1 MGTNCKSS
9 EKLSKLRMKTKPCF
23 KYHQQVSNLLPQAQE
38 SLKGNPKAL
47 KTQVSSHPT
56 ATPGSIP
63 CSVSPAAQPP
73 SAPALM
79 HGPRW
84 PPSPTLPAAPCQ
96 GAASPT
102 TRRSWRRRPSRGLP
116 PFRAV
121 ESSGSRQRC
130 GLCLVSQLPMVL
142 SVGRPSMT
150 LPYACPGPLKASIPS
165 PDKPRH
171 PRRAQK
177 SSLRQQDGAD
187 N

>member
-1 MGTNCKSS
+1 M
-9 EKLSKLRMKTKPCF
+9 L
-23 KYHQQVSNLLPQAQE
+23 QVSPAGIQPASSSSPKCLR
-38 SLKGNPKAL
+38 GNPKAM

-56 ATPGSIP
+56 AAPGSTP
-63 CSVSPAAQPP
+63 RSASPAAQAP
-73 SAPALM
+73 SAPAVM
-79 HGPRW
+79 HGPRR
-84 PPSPTLPAAPCQ
+84 PPSPTLPAARSQ

-102 TRRSWRRRPSRGLP
+102 TRRSWRRRQSRGLP

-150 LPYACPGPLKASIPS
+150 LPYACPDPFKASIPS

-177 SSLRQQDGAD
+177 PSLRQQDGAD